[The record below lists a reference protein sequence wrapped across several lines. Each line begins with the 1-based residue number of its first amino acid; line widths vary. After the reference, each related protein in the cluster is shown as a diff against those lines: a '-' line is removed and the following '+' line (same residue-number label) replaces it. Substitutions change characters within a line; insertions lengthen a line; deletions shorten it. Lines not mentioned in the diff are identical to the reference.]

1 MDSMN
6 QSCFE
11 YYSAVSSFQ
20 EDSRMYYEY
29 KPLHHA
35 TDVVLD
41 PGEYC
46 FNVTLG
52 LDAGYPDQE
61 ITFDFRVYVNVERIT

>member
-11 YYSAVSSFQ
+11 SYSAVSSFQ

-35 TDVVLD
+35 TDVVLLLIPTSPLVLHRRD
-41 PGEYC
+41 YIEQ
-46 FNVTLG
+46 L
-52 LDAGYPDQE
+52 E
-61 ITFDFRVYVNVERIT
+61 